1 MREFVVVKKV
11 ITKGFEIEMY
21 KDSKYDE
28 YRIRYETKEG
38 ISHSE
43 RIKDYSMAT
52 YLFDIKLQEL
62 KDETNQVSTSP

>member
-1 MREFVVVKKV
+1 MREFIIVKKV
-11 ITKGFEIEMY
+11 IMKGFEIEMY

-62 KDETNQVSTSP
+62 TNEVD